1 MVLHM
6 LAWGAAE
13 REREGRGINIT
24 MILLF
29 GSLVKLLMRNMEELS
44 KCAKECWEFL
54 AFLCCKDFFVVARF
68 DF

>member
-13 REREGRGINIT
+13 REREGGINIT

-44 KCAKECWEFL
+44 KCAKECW
-54 AFLCCKDFFVVARF
+54 DFF
-68 DF
+68 